1 MSHPSIV
8 VFDVGNV
15 LIDWD
20 MRLVYRPMF
29 NDDAAME
36 RFIEETDLVAW
47 NYEQDRGRSWLDAEE
62 LLIGQFPHF
71 KKEILAF
78 RAQWDDMVPGALPDT
93 VDLFRILKRNN
104 VPLYAI
110 TNFETEMFERARA
123 RFDFL
128 NHFIDVVVSATEKMV
143 KPDTEIY
150 QLLLDRNNLKASDCL
165 FVDDKL
171 ENIEA
176 CEIVG
181 MVGHHFVDAN
191 GLKTDLLKHGFAV

>member
-78 RAQWDDMVPGALPDT
+78 RAQWDEIGRASC
-93 VDLFRILKRNN
+93 R
-104 VPLYAI
+104 
-110 TNFETEMFERARA
+110 ER
-123 RFDFL
+123 
-128 NHFIDVVVSATEKMV
+128 V
-143 KPDTEIY
+143 
-150 QLLLDRNNLKASDCL
+150 
-165 FVDDKL
+165 
-171 ENIEA
+171 
-176 CEIVG
+176 
-181 MVGHHFVDAN
+181 
-191 GLKTDLLKHGFAV
+191 